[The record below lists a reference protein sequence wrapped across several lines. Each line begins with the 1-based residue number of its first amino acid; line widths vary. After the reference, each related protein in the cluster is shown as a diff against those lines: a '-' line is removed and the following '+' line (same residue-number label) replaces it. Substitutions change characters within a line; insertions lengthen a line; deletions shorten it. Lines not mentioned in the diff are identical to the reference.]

1 MSNRDHTISTS
12 GSALTLPLR
21 GLVAAPADRAPP
33 FLEAAR
39 TAPPTI
45 RLRRNPCYSS
55 SMPGVRRRPA
65 ILRSR
70 SCRPAAPIF
79 AGSLPPRLLAQFKDG
94 ALMQAFSA
102 KGRFTKLLRAMPV
115 HVVMFNAALLG
126 AAIDGLE
133 HEAGEYARV
142 QGPRFVRPHPLAPRP
157 PRLSPPTQ
165 NR

>member
-21 GLVAAPADRAPP
+21 GLVAGRGGSRSALP
-33 FLEAAR
+33 
-39 TAPPTI
+39 
-45 RLRRNPCYSS
+45 
-55 SMPGVRRRPA
+55 
-65 ILRSR
+65 RSR
-70 SCRPAAPIF
+70 PNGTADNPLAAQPLLFVINAWGAEEASNLALEVRRPAAPIF
-79 AGSLPPRLLAQFKDG
+79 AGSLPPRLWAQFKDG

-133 HEAGEYARV
+133 HEAGE
-142 QGPRFVRPHPLAPRP
+142 
-157 PRLSPPTQ
+157 
-165 NR
+165 